1 MLSGGTKVLVETSLA
16 GLGPTPALSSLL
28 EVDLTLLSSSPP
40 EASGESSRAIVM
52 LPADP
57 SVASASISAPLG
69 SNPGA
74 LDEAAEDLAG
84 GELFI
89 PL

>member
-1 MLSGGTKVLVETSLA
+1 
-16 GLGPTPALSSLL
+16 
-28 EVDLTLLSSSPP
+28 
-40 EASGESSRAIVM
+40 M

-57 SVASASISAPLG
+57 SVARASISAPLG

-89 PL
+89 PF